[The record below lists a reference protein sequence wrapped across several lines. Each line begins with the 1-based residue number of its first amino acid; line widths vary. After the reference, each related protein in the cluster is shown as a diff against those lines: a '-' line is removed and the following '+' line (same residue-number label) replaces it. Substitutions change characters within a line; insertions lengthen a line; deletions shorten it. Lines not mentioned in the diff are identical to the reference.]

1 MSLKLFAN
9 MGKSKKDRADRE
21 SSSVES
27 TPAKKKLK
35 DNSGQ
40 SSADRGGIKLINSV
54 QRQREGD
61 SDSANSEISMDMS
74 RPAPPQWFK
83 DFELRQEAR
92 FEEVINSCKDAHD
105 ALNFDIKNLKD
116 DLEQVKTELKQTIL
130 KLDDL
135 ENRNRRNN
143 IVIFNLPE
151 GSEGPSCI
159 DFIKTM
165 LNDDCGLQ
173 PSIQRAHR
181 SGVFHREAQKP
192 RPIHVGFALYPEKET
207 CRKALVELFKKKK
220 FGASRSVR
228 LFVSNDFSKK
238 VQQMRR
244 EKIPELRRLKEQGH
258 QAFLVYPATIK
269 IRDPAGRIRDP

>member
-1 MSLKLFAN
+1 M
-9 MGKSKKDRADRE
+9 KDN
-21 SSSVES
+21 
-27 TPAKKKLK
+27 
-35 DNSGQ
+35 NSGQ
-40 SSADRGGIKLINSV
+40 SSADRGGIKLINYV

-61 SDSANSEISMDMS
+61 SDSANSKISMDMS

-83 DFELRQEAR
+83 NFELRQEAR
-92 FEEVINSCKDAHD
+92 FEEVINSCKNAHD

-116 DLEQVKTELKQTIL
+116 DLERVKTEL

-135 ENRNRRNN
+135 EYRNRRIN

-207 CRKALVELFKKKK
+207 CRKALVELLKKRKK
-220 FGASRSVR
+220 FGAS
-228 LFVSNDFSKK
+228 
-238 VQQMRR
+238 
-244 EKIPELRRLKEQGH
+244 
-258 QAFLVYPATIK
+258 
-269 IRDPAGRIRDP
+269 